1 MARLI
6 RSVLVAS
13 VLLVMASPGFAL
25 DADTPFGV
33 SGPAILELPSGGQ
46 GSLELTYGVLDENW
60 FLYRDMSSV
69 TLNTE
74 GSPLQVGDAV
84 FSEGEGQVR

>member
-13 VLLVMASPGFAL
+13 VLLLMASPGFAL
-25 DADTPFGV
+25 DEDTPFGV
-33 SGPAILELPSGGQ
+33 SGPATLELPSGGE
-46 GSLELTYGVLDENW
+46 GSIELTYGVLDENW

-69 TLNTE
+69 TLTTE
-74 GSPLQVGDAV
+74 GSPLKVGDAA
-84 FSEGEGQVR
+84 FPKG